1 MSDRAAI
8 VTGGASGIGAAC
20 AERLASDGFHVL
32 IADLQEDAGRALADR
47 LGGEFVR
54 TDVTDE
60 ADVAAVVDRA
70 GESLE
75 VFFANAGVFGALG
88 PIERTDMAAADHTIA
103 VNLRGTV
110 LCLKHAVRV
119 MRPRGRG
126 SIIVTASPGGIV
138 GGVGP
143 HIYSATK
150 AGVAGL
156 VRAVAAEARD
166 YGIRVNSLV
175 PGAIVSPMT
184 AAVLAD
190 DPTDL
195 DGATAAMAPIPLVGR
210 PGQPSDVAGAVS
222 FLASP
227 DSAFV
232 TGTEL
237 VADAGY
243 THASGS
249 AAFAKGRFAES

>member
-1 MSDRAAI
+1 MAERVAI

-20 AERLASDGFHVL
+20 AERLAADGFRVL
-32 IADLQEDAGRALADR
+32 VADIQEEPGRALARR
-47 LGGEFVR
+47 LGGEFVHA
-54 TDVTDE
+54 DVTRE
-60 ADVAAVVDRA
+60 ADIEALVDGA
-70 GESLE
+70 GPLD

-88 PIERTDMAAADHTIA
+88 PIEKTDTAEADRTIA
-103 VNLRGTV
+103 VNLRGTL

-119 MRPRGRG
+119 MRPRRRG
-126 SIIVTASPGGIV
+126 SIIVTASPGGAV

-143 HIYSATK
+143 HVYSATK

-156 VRAVAAEARD
+156 VRAVAAEVRE
-166 YGIRVNSLV
+166 YGIRVNSVV
-175 PGAIVSPMT
+175 PGTTVSPMT

-195 DGATAAMAPIPLVGR
+195 AATTRAMAPSPLVGR
-210 PGQPSDVAGAVS
+210 PGAPGDVAGVVS
-222 FLASP
+222 FLAGE

-237 VADAGY
+237 FADAGY
-243 THASGS
+243 THAPGS
-249 AAFAKGRFAES
+249 ASFAKGKFAEP

>member
-1 MSDRAAI
+1 MADRSAI

-20 AERLASDGFHVL
+20 AERLAADGFHVL
-32 IADLQEDAGRALADR
+32 VADVQDEPGRMVAR
-47 LGGEFVR
+47 RIGGEFVR
-54 TDVTDE
+54 ADVTREDDIE
-60 ADVAAVVDRA
+60 ALVDRT
-70 GESLE
+70 GSLD

-88 PIERTDMAAADHTIA
+88 PIERTVADDADRTIA
-103 VNLRGTV
+103 VNLRGTL

-143 HIYSATK
+143 HVYSATK

-156 VRAVAAEARD
+156 VRSVAAEVRE
-166 YGIRVNSLV
+166 YGIRVNSVV

-190 DPTDL
+190 DPADL
-195 DGATAAMAPIPLVGR
+195 DAAARAMSPSPLVGR
-210 PGQPSDVAGAVS
+210 PGVPGDVAGAVS
-222 FLASP
+222 FLASK
-227 DSAFV
+227 DSVFV
-232 TGTEL
+232 TGSEL
-237 VADAGY
+237 FADAGY
-243 THASGS
+243 TNAPGPAS
-249 AAFAKGRFAES
+249 FARGKFAGH